1 MLKRKIEVGDLV
13 NAGTVGFTLANTED
27 VKVVFGI
34 SDLMLKYLKLGDQLA
49 VTTEALRGR
58 VFRGLVTAISPSADP
73 KSRVF
78 DVEITIPN
86 RNQDL
91 KVGMIAAVAVAT
103 GQAPT
108 AVTVVPLTAVVRS
121 KTNPQGYALF
131 VVEGP
136 QGRRIARLR
145 DNIELGEVFGNMI
158 TIAKGV
164 KVGEPVIVTGATLV
178 ADGQRVRII
187 PPPETQM

>member
-1 MLKRKIEVGDLV
+1 
-13 NAGTVGFTLANTED
+13 
-27 VKVVFGI
+27 
-34 SDLMLKYLKLGDQLA
+34 
-49 VTTEALRGR
+49 
-58 VFRGLVTAISPSADP
+58 
-73 KSRVF
+73 
-78 DVEITIPN
+78 
-86 RNQDL
+86 
-91 KVGMIAAVAVAT
+91 
-103 GQAPT
+103 
-108 AVTVVPLTAVVRS
+108 
-121 KTNPQGYALF
+121 

-158 TIAKGV
+158 TVTKGV